1 MYVYIL
7 RYFLCRGAL
16 KYHVKLYSGA
26 IDDLNTAI
34 NLDPAHAALAFFNRA
49 LCYQATGKLQK
60 VTEYTRLRM
69 HLHVVVK
76 FSDKE

>member
-1 MYVYIL
+1 MDMYITLY
-7 RYFLCRGAL
+7 YFLCRGAL

-34 NLDPAHAALAFFNRA
+34 SLDPAHATLAFFNRA

-60 VTEYTRLRM
+60 VG
-69 HLHVVVK
+69 LHVIMHALNG
-76 FSDKE
+76 EIPQ